1 MLLQV
6 SPTNAKT
13 IHHSRSEV
21 LDQDVH
27 AVDQAQAEIEAFR
40 LFQVDGDAPVHL
52 DVLDGVGPVE
62 YVVGILIVALLA
74 KAAYRT
80 SRRAF
85 RRA

>member
-1 MLLQV
+1 VSFSRLLLAGLLAFAAV
-6 SPTNAKT
+6 SLAMELL
-13 IHHSRSEV
+13 R
-21 LDQDVH
+21 
-27 AVDQAQAEIEAFR
+27 R
-40 LFQVDGDAPVHL
+40 
-52 DVLDGVGPVE
+52 DGVGPVE